1 MIMRQQSHLLPVN
14 RRILC
19 LMVRILIISYN
30 ETWTSFLVAIVNENE
45 PIGSFVVWYS
55 VSDLDLDLNGETDIR
70 IEPAGLFS
78 LVKRDGLIV
87 TKAVFDREERENYE
101 LTVIACDRGQPK
113 RYGMYEL

>member
-1 MIMRQQSHLLPVN
+1 MIMHLQYHLPHVN
-14 RRILC
+14 LLMLF
-19 LMVRILIISYN
+19 LMVRFLFFFTRDLTFIS
-30 ETWTSFLVAIVNENE
+30 LVAIVNENE

-70 IEPAGLFS
+70 IEPTGLFS

-113 RYGMYEL
+113 RYGMHEL